1 MPAAPWEWHNPI
13 DQQTIRRTDKFRTR
27 LQRFTGRLVLQVEF
41 TGIRRPL
48 FGDGQTQSGTAT
60 WWQDATPDDASALGI
75 SFDTKGYG
83 STPPNTVPA

>member
-1 MPAAPWEWHNPI
+1 MPGVPWEWNNPI
-13 DQQTIRRTDKFRTR
+13 DQKTTRRTGQTRAR
-27 LQRFTGRLVLQVEF
+27 LQHFTGRLVLQVEF

-48 FGDGQTQSGTAT
+48 FGGAQSGIAT
-60 WWQDATPDDASALGI
+60 WWRDATPDDASALNI